1 MLRSFQR
8 SIVNTKLSILIFFI
22 LAGCTPIR
30 DLGYGEIDSSC
41 GPSLIEGEIN
51 GKKAYFVLDTGAAI
65 TALDQNQ
72 SSYFGFSCRETDL
85 EICGFNSDIGAM
97 KQVVGID
104 SLKING
110 KLIAF
115 EETIYANNMAKLTRY
130 IESCTRKRIAGIIGV
145 PVIKRYGLII
155 DLMNNKLYSSTR

>member
-1 MLRSFQR
+1 
-8 SIVNTKLSILIFFI
+8 VNAKLSIIVLLI
-22 LAGCTPIR
+22 LAACTPVR
-30 DLGYGEIDSSC
+30 DLGYAEIDTSC

-51 GKKAYFVLDTGAAI
+51 GKKTYFVLDTGASI

-85 EICGFNSDIGAM
+85 EIYGFNSDIGVM

-104 SLKING
+104 SIKING
-110 KLIAF
+110 RNIAL
-115 EETIYANNMAKLTRY
+115 EETIYANNMAKLARS
-130 IESCTRKRIAGIIGV
+130 IESCTRKRIGGIIGV